1 MNRLIFLKPCT
12 ALKIKQIYRH
22 VDQMLAS
29 DGKRKGLSLF
39 HSPGQQQIQVY
50 FNLLQGSLEKEQSR
64 YNVFGSYII
73 HSPYQN
79 YKKLKSE
86 KL

>member
-1 MNRLIFLKPCT
+1 
-12 ALKIKQIYRH
+12 
-22 VDQMLAS
+22 MLAS

-86 KL
+86 KLWDFLRSPVFFTLSLHGC